1 MLLFHASD
9 RVNFGNRAIFQCV
22 IDELNYLA
30 ENGINFNVPGFQ
42 GKIYFELGLILGDNL
57 GMHSITGFIESFS
70 ANYPCR
76 SCKVRKEIMKHQCEE
91 DISLLRN
98 SHNYE
103 LDLLANNPSETG
115 IKEKCVWL
123 SINHFNLFDQI
134 GVDMMHDILEGV
146 AKYVMV
152 VVLIHYIQDV
162 NMFSIEMLNQKI
174 QGFSYGPDER
184 NAPCTLAWEH
194 INQGNIRLSAS

>member
-1 MLLFHASD
+1 M
-9 RVNFGNRAIFQCV
+9 
-22 IDELNYLA
+22 
-30 ENGINFNVPGFQ
+30 
-42 GKIYFELGLILGDNL
+42 
-57 GMHSITGFIESFS
+57 
-70 ANYPCR
+70 
-76 SCKVRKEIMKHQCEE
+76 
-91 DISLLRN
+91 
-98 SHNYE
+98 
-103 LDLLANNPSETG
+103 
-115 IKEKCVWL
+115 

-194 INQGNIRLSAS
+194 INQGNIRLSASEMLTLIRYFSLLCVTASLLLGKSHFGSYM